1 MNADRM
7 KNVNADLKGKKTM
20 VKINAEKCI
29 GCGLCAADCI
39 ALNIEVKDEKAYV
52 KNDCFKCGH
61 CVAICP
67 AGAISIPE
75 YDMAD
80 VEEYEKDRFELKAE
94 NVLHA
99 IKFRR
104 SIRNYKQKK
113 VDPKDLEQILQA
125 GRYTATAKNTQN
137 CTFVFVQESLEELKN
152 RVWEYIDYVAVTEG
166 RNVSRDFL
174 PFVAFNRRRKADP
187 NDDYLFRNAP
197 VVVYIA
203 TDCTIDAG
211 LAAQN
216 MENIAVAMG
225 MGVLY
230 NGFLARVTDINE
242 ELKKWLGLE
251 GKQIQAC
258 MLLGYPDR
266 VYKRTAPR
274 DAAKVIWK

>member
-1 MNADRM
+1 MIQ
-7 KNVNADLKGKKTM
+7 
-20 VKINAEKCI
+20 INMEKCI

-39 ALNIEVKDEKAYV
+39 ALNIEINENKACV
-52 KNDCFKCGH
+52 KNECFKCGH

-67 AGAISIPE
+67 AGAVSILE

-80 VEEYEKDRFELKAE
+80 VEEYEKESFELRPDQF
-94 NVLHA
+94 LHA
-99 IKFRR
+99 VKFRR
-104 SIRNYKQKK
+104 SIRNFKQKK
-113 VDPKDLEQILQA
+113 VARENLEQILQA

-137 CTFVFVQESLEELKN
+137 CTFVFVQDELEKLKSG
-152 RVWEYIDYVAVTEG
+152 VWGYIDQVAETEG

-174 PFVAFNRRRKADP
+174 PFVAFNRRRKANPD
-187 NDDYLFRNAP
+187 DDYLFRNAP

-216 MENIAVAMG
+216 MENMAVSMG

-230 NGFLARVTDINE
+230 NGFLARVTDVND

-266 VYKRTAPR
+266 VYRRTAPR
-274 DAAKVIWK
+274 EDAKVIWK